1 MRTALPF
8 DYFSDWL
15 GLRYREAGISQDSAT
30 MCGYRRWHH
39 SLHLRILTRAATM
52 SFCDHCAGQRFDRA
66 QVLRA
71 LRSARKDLR
80 HRGRSSAAEAALTAA
95 IEALRALEIPHLEED
110 EATHD
115 DMVHW

>member
-1 MRTALPF
+1 
-8 DYFSDWL
+8 
-15 GLRYREAGISQDSAT
+15 
-30 MCGYRRWHH
+30 
-39 SLHLRILTRAATM
+39 
-52 SFCDHCAGQRFDRA
+52 
-66 QVLRA
+66 VLRA

-115 DMVHW
+115 DMVH